1 MQITHPKIYFTSKLS
16 KPFNPTTNIT
26 YELATTSLVKITIY
40 DLLGN
45 KVKQLVNDRQTSG
58 NKRIIWNAKNENN
71 EKVSAGFISILLKQ
85 SGFKSSKKMLLLK

>member
-1 MQITHPKIYFTSKLS
+1 MNFPKS
-16 KPFNPTTNIT
+16 
-26 YELATTSLVKITIY
+26 SLVKITIY

-58 NKRIIWNAKNENN
+58 NKSIIWNAKNENN
-71 EKVSAGFISILLKQ
+71 EKVSAGVYIYSIET